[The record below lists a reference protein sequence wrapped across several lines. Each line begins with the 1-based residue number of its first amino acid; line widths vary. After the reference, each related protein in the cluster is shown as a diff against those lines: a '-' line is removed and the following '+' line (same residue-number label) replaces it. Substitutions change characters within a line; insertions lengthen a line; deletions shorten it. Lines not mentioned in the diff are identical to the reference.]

1 MFIYDFTVAG
11 ILYNDSSWL
20 FDSHNRNQH
29 GQMVVN
35 GQSVSLKFSQLSDL
49 EKYIQTIYLSRE
61 IKDMYISKF
70 NSLMSL
76 LVTIQVRF

>member
-11 ILYNDSSWL
+11 ILYNDSFWL

-49 EKYIQTIYLSRE
+49 EKYIQTIYLFQRNQRHVYFQIEFINVIVGDDS
-61 IKDMYISKF
+61 S
-70 NSLMSL
+70 
-76 LVTIQVRF
+76 

>member
-1 MFIYDFTVAG
+1 MFTYDFTVAG

-49 EKYIQTIYLSRE
+49 EKYIQTIYLFQRNQRNVYFQIEFINVIVGDDS
-61 IKDMYISKF
+61 S
-70 NSLMSL
+70 
-76 LVTIQVRF
+76 